1 MSPLLEVR
9 QLRKEF
15 RPRAG
20 GLLGARPRVRAVTD
34 VDLDL
39 EIGETL
45 ALVGESGCGKTT
57 LGRLIARLVEPS
69 SGAIRFAGSDLLA
82 LTGRELRRRRRDLQ
96 MVFQDPE
103 ASLDPRMRLVE
114 AVAEPL
120 VAFGLAAGS
129 ELSGRVERL
138 LAEVGLSPQ
147 VARRFPHELSG
158 GQRQRV
164 AIARALAPNPRL
176 LIADEPVSA
185 LDVSVRG
192 QILNL
197 LAELQRD
204 RGLALLFIAH
214 DLAVVGHLA
223 QRVAVM
229 YLGRIVEVGPV
240 RDLLERPRHPYTAGL
255 VAAAKRRAGGPGVSA
270 VGAATGE
277 PPSPTTPPSGCAYH
291 PRCPLA
297 RERCVGVRPELVG
310 PTGGW
315 RVACHLADEAESS
328 HELASGHGTF
338 VGGRRNESGRELH
351 DGRDARDE
359 QFEDGAGATDRC
371 LDVGLDDPRR

>member
-9 QLRKEF
+9 QLCKEF
-15 RPRAG
+15 RPSAG
-20 GLLGARPRVRAVTD
+20 GFRGARPGVRAVAD

-39 EIGETL
+39 EAGETL

-69 SGAIRFAGSDLLA
+69 SGAIRFAGLDLLA
-82 LTGRELRRRRRDLQ
+82 LAGRELRRRRCDLQ

-103 ASLDPRMRLVE
+103 ASLDPRMRVGE

-120 VAFGLAAGS
+120 VAFRLATGS
-129 ELSGRVERL
+129 ELAARVERL
-138 LAEVGLSPQ
+138 LAEVGLPPQ
-147 VARRFPHELSG
+147 VAQRFPHELSG

-164 AIARALAPNPRL
+164 AIARALASDPRL

-197 LAELQRD
+197 LVQLQRD

-214 DLAVVGHLA
+214 DLAVVGPLA
-223 QRVAVM
+223 HRVAVM
-229 YLGRIVEVGPV
+229 YLGRLVEIGPV
-240 RDLLERPRHPYTAGL
+240 GEVLDRPRHPYTAGL
-255 VAAAKRRAGGPGVSA
+255 VAAARRRAGGSGATSI
-270 VGAATGE
+270 GAATGE
-277 PPSPTTPPSGCAYH
+277 PPSSASPPPGCAYH
-291 PRCPLA
+291 PRCQLA
-297 RERCVGVRPELVG
+297 RELCGRVRPELLG

-315 RVACHLADEAESS
+315 RVACHFAAEADSS
-328 HELASGHGTF
+328 HGLAAGCGTF
-338 VGGRRNESGRELH
+338 VGGRRNERGRELH

-359 QFEDGAGATDRC
+359 
-371 LDVGLDDPRR
+371 